1 MLLRLNIRN
10 YAIIEAVEMRFDKG
24 LNMITGETGAGKSI
38 LMGALGLILGRRAD
52 TQVLRNPQEKCVVEA
67 FFSVQAY
74 QLQPFF
80 EENDLDYA
88 DECIIRREINPAG
101 KSRAFVNDLPV
112 NLDLLKELTAH
123 LVDIVA
129 QHETQSL
136 LREDFYLD
144 VLDNIAG
151 IEEAVQSYSTAFRK
165 YQTNLR
171 QLTQLKNKAASN
183 QKEADFLQFQV
194 EEFANANIQPE
205 TDLGLEEELR
215 LMQHAEH
222 IQMQMGKVT
231 ALLDEGEWCV
241 LNQLR
246 EINRILQTLAG
257 LSAEMEGFKEKNEEV
272 LLELREMSKS
282 CQHLAQHTHFDQE
295 RFQWLQDRTNLLN
308 KLMQKHQCSDIVG
321 LLSVQQSIENQL
333 QSIIGSDEEIVKL
346 ERETAEQKDLLT
358 LQAKEITHARKE
370 KQAWFERQ
378 VSDVLKDIGMPFGF
392 VTLNFST
399 VDLTIS
405 GMDAVELY
413 FSPNKGIAPKT
424 LQQVGSGGEK
434 SRLMLAIKSVVAD
447 NMSMPTMIFD
457 EIDTGIS
464 GEVAIKVGQLF
475 RRMTR
480 NHQLIAITHLPQV
493 AAKADAHFFV
503 YKDHGAD
510 ITATMIKS
518 LTGEERIVE
527 IAKMLSGDQP
537 TKAALENAKDLVEQ

>member
-52 TQVLRNPQEKCVVEA
+52 TQVLRNPEEKCVVEA
-67 FFSVQAY
+67 FFSIQAY
-74 QLQPFF
+74 QLRPFF

-112 NLDLLKELTAH
+112 NLDLLKELTAR

-144 VLDNIAG
+144 VLDNIGG
-151 IEEAVQSYSTAFRK
+151 IEGIAAQYRK
-165 YQTNLR
+165 DFLHYLANLR
-171 QLTQLKNKAASN
+171 QLTQLKNKASSN
-183 QKEADFLQFQV
+183 QKEADFLQFQAD
-194 EEFANANIQPE
+194 EFTNANIRPE
-205 TDLGLEEELR
+205 TDLGLEEELH
-215 LMQHAEH
+215 LMQHAEN
-222 IQMQMGKVT
+222 IQMQMGKIT

-246 EINRILQTLAG
+246 EINRILQTLSG
-257 LSAEMEGFKEKNEEV
+257 LSTEIEGFKEKNEEV

-282 CQHLAQHTHFDQE
+282 CHHLAQHTHFDQE
-295 RFQWLQDRTNLLN
+295 RFQWLSDRTSLLN
-308 KLMQKHQCSDIVG
+308 KLMQKHQCNDLAS
-321 LLSVQQSIENQL
+321 LLEVQKDVENQL
-333 QSIIGSDEEIVKL
+333 QSIVGNDEEIVRL
-346 ERETAEQKDLLT
+346 ERETTTQKNLLT
-358 LQAKEITHARKE
+358 LQAKEITNARKE
-370 KQAWFERQ
+370 KQAWFEHQ
-378 VSDVLKDIGMPFGF
+378 VSSVLKEIGMPFGF
-392 VTLNFST
+392 VTLNFSA
-399 VDLTIS
+399 VDLNLS
-405 GMDAVELY
+405 GMDAVELF

-475 RRMTR
+475 RKMTR

-518 LTGEERIVE
+518 LAGEERIIE

-537 TKAALENAKDLVEQ
+537 TKAALENAKDLVAH